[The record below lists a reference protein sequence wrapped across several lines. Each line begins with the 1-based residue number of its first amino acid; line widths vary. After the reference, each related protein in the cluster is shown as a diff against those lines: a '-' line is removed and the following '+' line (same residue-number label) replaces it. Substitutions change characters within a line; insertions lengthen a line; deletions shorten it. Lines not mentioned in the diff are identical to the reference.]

1 MDLRLRPYHRF
12 MVGMLLDRL
21 GFQVQSVAVAWHVFT
36 LHHAPLDLGFVGLAL
51 FLPNL
56 LFFLPAGVIADRI
69 ERHTIWRLTELMEA
83 LGICCLILFVVRHV
97 TVLWP
102 YLLVLFLIGGCWTV
116 GAPAARSMLP
126 NLLPRELLVS
136 GQARYASLRSLILF
150 VGPAL
155 GGVLVA
161 VGVVQA
167 MAFAICML
175 VLSSF
180 TIGALRATRQTAEAR
195 PRPGFRECL
204 EGFAFIR
211 SQPLIAAALSL
222 DLFAVFFGD
231 AMALLPAY
239 ADGIFHIGPTGLGLL
254 RCAPAAGAALT
265 AAYLSR
271 RPPRYNVGITLIGT
285 VSLFGCATIL
295 FGLSK
300 SLPLSLLALAITG
313 GSDMVS
319 VVIRNALVQLTTPDH
334 MRGRVSAFENIFI
347 GASNELGECESSTLA
362 AGIGVVPA
370 VVTGGL
376 ATLAIIAI
384 WSRLFPVLL
393 ETHDLEKLCSS

>member
-1 MDLRLRPYHRF
+1 MSSRLRPYHRF
-12 MVGMLLDRL
+12 MLGMLLDRL

-56 LFFLPAGVIADRI
+56 LFFLPAGVIADRF
-69 ERHTIWRLTELMEA
+69 ERQTVWRVAELMEA
-83 LGICCLILFVVRHV
+83 LGVGCLITFVLRHV
-97 TVLWP
+97 GVLWP
-102 YLLVLFLIGGCWTV
+102 YLLVLFLIGCCWTV
-116 GAPAARSMLP
+116 GTPATRSMLP
-126 NLLPRELLVS
+126 NLLPRGMLVS
-136 GQARYASLRSLILF
+136 GQARYASLRSLVFF

-161 VGVVQA
+161 VGVVPA
-167 MAFAICML
+167 MIFAICML

-180 TIGALRATRQTAEAR
+180 TIGALRVTRQAGEVR
-195 PRPGFRECL
+195 SPPGLCESL
-204 EGFAFIR
+204 EGLSFIR

-222 DLFAVFFGD
+222 DLFAVLFGG
-231 AMALLPAY
+231 ATALLPAY

-271 RPPRYNVGITLIGT
+271 RPPRYNVGITLVGA
-285 VSLFGCATIL
+285 VSLFGGATIL
-295 FGLSK
+295 FGVSK
-300 SLPLSLLALAITG
+300 SLPLSLLALAIIG

-347 GASNELGECESSTLA
+347 VASNELGECESGLLA
-362 AGIGVVPA
+362 AGIGVVPT
-370 VVTGGL
+370 VVAGGL

-393 ETHDLEKLCSS
+393 DTHDLEELC